1 MADGLSVMSRSSD
14 TPPEFELSHVDLL
27 AGKRIMTLSTVLGS
41 LAKLYAKKPS
51 VLQLDA
57 D

>member
-27 AGKRIMTLSTVLGS
+27 AGKRIMTLSMVLGS